1 MGVGVGLGIADFPFS
16 SATAFWKWVELCEE
30 GGIDSL
36 WQTDRLVSHQ
46 PFLECISTMAA
57 IAGAT
62 ERIKFGMNVC
72 SVALRDP
79 LVTAKQCAT
88 IDYLSNGRLLP
99 AFGVGSRDAAD
110 WEATGRS
117 FKGVGKKVDEAL
129 EIISRLWAEDSV
141 TFDGEHY
148 QYSNAHISPRPV
160 QKRFPLWIG
169 GSSKP
174 AIRRTARFG
183 TGWQAGR
190 ETPAEVA
197 PVIVAIKE
205 AATEKGRSID
215 HDHFGSGFFFRF
227 GKWEEACVETRVAA
241 YAKRTPPRDPRQSWA
256 VGDAGAILSRLQ
268 EYVDAGIYK
277 FVLRPIGDGDEELMA
292 QTQRLADEVI
302 PQAIKLTPNS

>member
-1 MGVGVGLGIADFPFS
+1 MGVSVGLGIADFPFS
-16 SATAFWKWVELCEE
+16 SAKTFWQWVELCEE
-30 GGIDSL
+30 QGIDSL
-36 WQTDRLVSHQ
+36 WQTDRLVSRQ

-62 ERIKFGMNVC
+62 ERIKFGMNIC

-99 AFGVGSRDAAD
+99 AFGVGSGDAPD
-110 WEATGRS
+110 WQATGRS

-129 EIISRLWAEDSV
+129 EIISRLWTEDSV

-169 GSSKP
+169 GSSRP
-174 AIRRTARFG
+174 AIRRTAQFG

-197 PVIVAIKE
+197 PVITAIKE
-205 AATEKGRSID
+205 AAVKMGRSID
-215 HDHFGSGFFFRF
+215 HDHFGSGFFYRF
-227 GKWEEACVETRVAA
+227 GRWNEPCVETRVAA
-241 YAKRTPPRDPRQSWA
+241 YTTRTPPRDLKQSWA
-256 VGDAGAILSRLQ
+256 VGDAKDILSRLQ
-268 EYVDAGIYK
+268 EFLDAGVYK
-277 FVLRPIGDGDEELMA
+277 FVLRPIGDDDGDLMA

-302 PQAIKLTPNS
+302 PEAIKLSTRT

>member
-16 SATAFWKWVELCEE
+16 SANAFWKWVALCEE

-46 PFLECISTMAA
+46 PFLECLSTMAA

-62 ERIKFGMNVC
+62 ERIKFGMSVC

-110 WEATGRS
+110 WSATGRT
-117 FKGVGKKVDEAL
+117 FKGVGKQVDEAL
-129 EIISRLWAEDSV
+129 EIISRLWSEDSV
-141 TFDGEHY
+141 TFAGEHY
-148 QYSNAHISPRPV
+148 QYTDAYISPRPV

-197 PVIVAIKE
+197 PAIVAIKE
-205 AATEKGRSID
+205 AAAEQGRSID
-215 HDHFGSGFFFRF
+215 HDHFGTGFFFRF
-227 GKWEEACVETRVAA
+227 GKWDEECVAQRVAA
-241 YAKRTPPRDPRQSWA
+241 YAKRTPPRDPTKSWA
-256 VGDAGAILSRLQ
+256 VGDAADILARIR
-268 EYVDAGIYK
+268 EYVDAGVYK
-277 FVLRPIGDGDEELMA
+277 FVLRPIGDGDDELMA
-292 QTQRLADEVI
+292 QTRMLAQEVI
-302 PQAIKLTPNS
+302 PEAIKFEPRK

>member
-1 MGVGVGLGIADFPFS
+1 MGVSVGLGIADFPFS
-16 SATAFWKWVELCEE
+16 SAKAFWQWVALCEE

-36 WQTDRLVSHQ
+36 WQSDRLVSHQ

-57 IAGAT
+57 ISGAT

-72 SVALRDP
+72 SIALRDP

-88 IDYLSNGRLLP
+88 IDYLSGGRLLP
-99 AFGVGSRDAAD
+99 AFGIGSRDAAD
-110 WEATGRS
+110 WDASGRS

-129 EIISRLWAEDSV
+129 EIISRLWTEDSV
-141 TFDGEHY
+141 TFEGEHY

-160 QKRFPLWIG
+160 QKRFPLWVG

-174 AIRRTARFG
+174 AIRRTAQFG

-197 PVIVAIKE
+197 PVIIAIKE
-205 AATEKGRSID
+205 AAVERGRPID

-227 GKWEEACVETRVAA
+227 GTWDEPCVENRVAA
-241 YAKRTPPRDPRQSWA
+241 YIKRTPPRDPRQSWA
-256 VGDAGAILSRLQ
+256 VGNPGDILSRLQ

-277 FVLRPIGDGDEELMA
+277 FVLRPIGDGDDELMA
-292 QTQRLADEVI
+292 QTQRLADDVI
-302 PQAIKLTPNS
+302 TEAVKLSPRT